1 MTGTA
6 PTHHLDASDVRAVLR
21 GRLAGAP
28 DATAITIVRPDAPDE
43 VYTCAEVLER
53 AGAYA
58 DRYKSLG
65 LEPGAV
71 VLVCLYLSLDLHA
84 AFLGG
89 ILSGHVPSMI
99 APPSPRMERQK
110 YISSFVG
117 MNEHVTPGC
126 VVTDRDVI
134 DALEEHRPGALDG
147 QNLVDAAT
155 ITTPMRDVPFG
166 PADIDSTPLDPE
178 LAVLLQHSSGTTGM
192 QKGIALSHRVVLDQ
206 VRSYGSSIK
215 MSPDDRIA
223 SWLPLYHDMG
233 LIACFVTPSLVGTP
247 IIQMSPFDWVGRPT
261 LLLETIGS
269 HQATLCW
276 LPNFAYAFMAKAVR
290 DSQMDGLD
298 LTSIR
303 AFINCSEP
311 VTAESHDAFLARFGD
326 VGARPDQLT
335 ACYAM
340 AENVYAVTQSP
351 LGEAPRRDA
360 ISRRVFEA
368 EHRAAE
374 SGGDDLMEL
383 VSNGPAID
391 GVRVKITDDDG
402 AELPERHAGN
412 ILITGSSVFAG
423 YFERDDLTEAAF
435 EGEWYNTGDLGYLAD
450 GELYVT
456 GRKKDL
462 IIIQGRN
469 FYPTDIEAAVG
480 ELEGVSDGRV
490 AAFGETDEASGTEAL
505 VVLAESTLEDAAL
518 RTRLKLSIRKTVAQT
533 FDCTV
538 GQIHV
543 LESRWLVKSTAGKVA
558 RADNRVKYERELRN
572 R

>member
-28 DATAITIVRPDAPDE
+28 DATAITIVRPDAPDK

-178 LAVLLQHSSGTTGM
+178 LA
-192 QKGIALSHRVVLDQ
+192 
-206 VRSYGSSIK
+206 
-215 MSPDDRIA
+215 
-223 SWLPLYHDMG
+223 
-233 LIACFVTPSLVGTP
+233 
-247 IIQMSPFDWVGRPT
+247 
-261 LLLETIGS
+261 
-269 HQATLCW
+269 
-276 LPNFAYAFMAKAVR
+276 
-290 DSQMDGLD
+290 
-298 LTSIR
+298 
-303 AFINCSEP
+303 
-311 VTAESHDAFLARFGD
+311 
-326 VGARPDQLT
+326 
-335 ACYAM
+335 
-340 AENVYAVTQSP
+340 
-351 LGEAPRRDA
+351 
-360 ISRRVFEA
+360 
-368 EHRAAE
+368 
-374 SGGDDLMEL
+374 
-383 VSNGPAID
+383 
-391 GVRVKITDDDG
+391 
-402 AELPERHAGN
+402 
-412 ILITGSSVFAG
+412 
-423 YFERDDLTEAAF
+423 AAF
-435 EGEWYNTGDLGYLAD
+435 VWNDWHAEGH
-450 GELYVT
+450 
-456 GRKKDL
+456 R
-462 IIIQGRN
+462 
-469 FYPTDIEAAVG
+469 P
-480 ELEGVSDGRV
+480 V
-490 AAFGETDEASGTEAL
+490 A
-505 VVLAESTLEDAAL
+505 
-518 RTRLKLSIRKTVAQT
+518 
-533 FDCTV
+533 
-538 GQIHV
+538 
-543 LESRWLVKSTAGKVA
+543 
-558 RADNRVKYERELRN
+558 
-572 R
+572 